1 MDSVIG
7 PIIAA
12 KLLLSTEAYELVG
25 EGVEWTAFLI
35 LFVSW
40 SMTVS
45 NLPDLCYLPS
55 DCLCGFCCTCCEV
68 VLNCLKS
75 SHGGI
80 VIG

>member
-1 MDSVIG
+1 MDGVIG

-40 SMTVS
+40 SMTVAIFLTS
-45 NLPDLCYLPS
+45 AISLVTAFVVS
-55 DCLCGFCCTCCEV
+55 V
-68 VLNCLKS
+68 VLAVKS
-75 SHGGI
+75 F
-80 VIG
+80 

>member
-40 SMTVS
+40 SMTVATFLTS
-45 NLPDLCYLPS
+45 AISLVTAFVVS
-55 DCLCGFCCTCCEV
+55 V
-68 VLNCLKS
+68 VLAVKS
-75 SHGGI
+75 F
-80 VIG
+80 